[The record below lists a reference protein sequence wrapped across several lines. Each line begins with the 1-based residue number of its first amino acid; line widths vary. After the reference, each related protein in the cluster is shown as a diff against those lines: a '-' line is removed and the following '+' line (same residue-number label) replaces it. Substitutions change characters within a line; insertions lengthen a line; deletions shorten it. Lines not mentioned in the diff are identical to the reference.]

1 MRTTVSIE
9 DPLLEAAKE
18 RAASRGI
25 TVSELIEDALRV
37 QLAATEAVAPRAAF
51 RLITV
56 KGELVDQQLDL
67 DRISALIAEDDA
79 DSYGKSR

>member
-25 TVSELIEDALRV
+25 TVSELIEDALRA
-37 QLAATEAVAPRAAF
+37 QLSATEVVAPKSF

-56 KGELVDQQLDL
+56 KGELVDQQLGL
-67 DRISALIAEDDA
+67 DRISALIAEDDT